1 MLKKKKWIVLS
12 AMVLALGTAL
22 FLNWQLTDGDAV
34 VKENDASEVKV
45 IGEAELVNGTANGN
59 FDEFFS
65 AARMQREASRA
76 SSLEILDAI
85 AASADV
91 DEEAKTSAA
100 AEASA
105 IARRIEAEANV
116 ESLIKAKGFAECVV
130 MIGDDG
136 VKVMV
141 QSAGLLPAEAAQIA
155 EIVTSETGEELSR
168 VRIVEVK

>member
-1 MLKKKKWIVLS
+1 MFKKKKWIVLS

-22 FLNWQLTDGDAV
+22 FLNWQLTDADAV
-34 VKENDASEVKV
+34 VSENDAQEVKV

-91 DEEAKTSAA
+91 DAEAKTSAA
-100 AEASA
+100 TEAAA
-105 IARRIEAEANV
+105 IAGRIEAEANV

-155 EIVTSETGEELSR
+155 EIVTDETGEELAN

>member
-1 MLKKKKWIVLS
+1 MFKKKKWIVLS

-22 FLNWQLTDGDAV
+22 FLNWQLTDTDAV
-34 VKENDASEVKV
+34 VKENDSQEVKV

-91 DEEAKTSAA
+91 DAEAKTSAA
-100 AEASA
+100 AEAST
-105 IARRIEAEANV
+105 IARRIEAEANI

-155 EIVTSETGEELSR
+155 EIVTGETGEELAN

>member
-1 MLKKKKWIVLS
+1 MFKKKKWIVLS

-22 FLNWQLTDGDAV
+22 FLNWQLTDADAV
-34 VKENDASEVKV
+34 VRENDAQEVKV

-91 DEEAKTSAA
+91 DAEAKTSAA
-100 AEASA
+100 AEAAA
-105 IARRIEAEANV
+105 IAKRIEAEANV

-155 EIVTSETGEELSR
+155 EIVTSETGEELSN

>member
-1 MLKKKKWIVLS
+1 MFKKKKWIVLS

-22 FLNWQLTDGDAV
+22 FLNWQLTDADAAV
-34 VKENDASEVKV
+34 RENDAQEVKV

-91 DEEAKTSAA
+91 DAEAKTTAA
-100 AEASA
+100 AEAAA
-105 IARRIEAEANV
+105 IAKRIEAEANV

-155 EIVTSETGEELSR
+155 EIVTSETGEELAK

>member
-1 MLKKKKWIVLS
+1 MTKKKKWIVLS

-22 FLNWQLTDGDAV
+22 FLNWQLTGSDAA

-91 DEEAKTSAA
+91 DEAAKTSAA

-105 IARRIEAEANV
+105 IATRIEAEANI

-155 EIVTSETGEELSR
+155 EIVTGETGEELAN
-168 VRIVEVK
+168 VRISEVK

>member
-76 SSLEILDAI
+76 TSLEILDAI

>member
-22 FLNWQLTDGDAV
+22 FLNWQLTDGDGV
-34 VKENDASEVKV
+34 VKEHDASEVKV

>member
-1 MLKKKKWIVLS
+1 MTKKKKWIVLS

-22 FLNWQLTDGDAV
+22 FLNWQLTGSDAA

-91 DEEAKTSAA
+91 DEAAKTSAA

-105 IARRIEAEANV
+105 IATRIEAEANI

-155 EIVTSETGEELSR
+155 EIVTGETCEELAN
-168 VRIVEVK
+168 VRIIEVK

>member
-1 MLKKKKWIVLS
+1 MFKKKKWIVLS

-22 FLNWQLTDGDAV
+22 FLNWQLTDADAV
-34 VKENDASEVKV
+34 VRENDAQEVKV

-91 DEEAKTSAA
+91 DAEAKTSAA
-100 AEASA
+100 AEAAA
-105 IARRIEAEANV
+105 IAKRIEAEANV

-155 EIVTSETGEELSR
+155 EIVTDETGEELAK

>member
-1 MLKKKKWIVLS
+1 MSKNKKWIVLS

-22 FLNWQLTDGDAV
+22 FLNWQLTDSGV
-34 VKENDASEVKV
+34 TPKENDASEVKV

-105 IARRIEAEANV
+105 IAKRIELEANV

-130 MIGDDG
+130 VIGDDG

-155 EIVTSETGEELSR
+155 EIVTGETGESLSK
-168 VRIVEVK
+168 VRIIEVK

>member
-91 DEEAKTSAA
+91 DEAAKTSAA

-105 IARRIEAEANV
+105 IARRIEAEANI

-155 EIVTSETGEELSR
+155 EIVTSETGEELAK